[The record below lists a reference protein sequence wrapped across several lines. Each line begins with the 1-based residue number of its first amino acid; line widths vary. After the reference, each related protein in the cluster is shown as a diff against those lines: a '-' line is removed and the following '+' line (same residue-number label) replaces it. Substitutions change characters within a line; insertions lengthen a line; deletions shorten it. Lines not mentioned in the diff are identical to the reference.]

1 MSKVKKIK
9 QSVEDFKKEIL
20 ESKKELFKLRI
31 QKSLA
36 ELKNTSLFSKLR
48 KKIAR
53 ARTVINSL
61 KAE

>member
-1 MSKVKKIK
+1 MSKNTSSNVTDLKNEI
-9 QSVEDFKKEIL
+9 VEA
-20 ESKKELFKLRI
+20 KKELFKLRI

-36 ELKNTSLFSKLR
+36 ELKNTSLFSQLR

-53 ARTVINSL
+53 AKTKINSL